1 MLYDDVRLY
10 GDGRLYDRGGKY
22 GGGQARRR
30 RRTGQAADRAGK
42 ALYRRAVRSPRR
54 AYGAAVRGCSV
65 CGEAAPFRPLCSLDA
80 PSPLPLRLFSGFR
93 SSLSYSRIPAVG
105 RHPAGTWGAARP
117 PGGGIHT
124 GHPPSFFR
132 KKDRL
137 TRGLRANG
145 REEGQNLEKS
155 SLRRWN
161 NWGEGC
167 SGTLPNLATFRPV
180 FCQRW
185 QHFRWRKRR

>member
-1 MLYDDVRLY
+1 MLHDDVWLY
-10 GDGRLYDRGGKY
+10 GDGRLYDRSRGGKY

-30 RRTGQAADRAGK
+30 RRTAQAKRCIGGPYG
-42 ALYRRAVRSPRR
+42 LRGG
-54 AYGAAVRGCSV
+54 AYGAAIRGCSV

-80 PSPLPLRLFSGFR
+80 PSPLPLRPLAGFR
-93 SSLSYSRIPAVG
+93 SSLSYSRIPAMG

-117 PGGGIHT
+117 PGGEIHT

-145 REEGQNLEKS
+145 REEGQNLGKN